1 MMKHL
6 WRYFFVWAALTTAFM
21 TTGCSGEKESGTPG
35 ILVSTDWLQ
44 DHLNDP
50 DLVILH
56 SGTSEVYDSV
66 HIAGASLINPY
77 DFTVNTSTNRNE
89 MPPAD
94 SIVKLLRML
103 GVNSDSQ
110 IVLYSEN
117 IGLLNR
123 TARVFV
129 ALDYLGLGERTLVLS
144 GGLSAW
150 LEEGHEITDVHADP
164 APGNLEVLNLKELII
179 TAAEVD
185 RQRWSSDVVLIDARS
200 GEEYYGR
207 PAGDESVAE
216 GGHIEGAY
224 LLSYLNITLDD
235 SPYLFRSDKE
245 LRELFQKAGIDPGKK
260 TIFYCNSGIKGSLN
274 YLSAR
279 HLAYPV
285 LLYDGSFEEWEDLG
299 LPSTRPVVLPVDDE
313 QNTTY
318 D

>member
-1 MMKHL
+1 MKHL
-6 WRYFFVWAALTTAFM
+6 WRYFCVWAALTVAFM

-66 HIAGASLINPY
+66 HIAGARLIKPRN
-77 DFTVNTSTNRNE
+77 FTVNTPSNRNE
-89 MPPAD
+89 MPQAD
-94 SIVKLLRML
+94 SIVKLLRKV

-129 ALDYLGLGERTLVLS
+129 ALDHLGLGERTLVLS

-150 LEEGHEITDVHADP
+150 LEEGQERSDVLAEP
-164 APGNLEVLNLKELII
+164 APGNLKVLNLKELVI

-200 GEEYYGR
+200 GEEYYGS
-207 PAGDESVAE
+207 PGSDESLAE

-274 YLSAR
+274 YLTAR
-279 HLAYPV
+279 HLGYPA
-285 LLYDGSFEEWEDLG
+285 LLYDGSFEELEELG
-299 LPSTRPVVLPVDDE
+299 LPSTRPVALPVDNE
-313 QNTTY
+313 
-318 D
+318 

>member
-1 MMKHL
+1 MYHL
-6 WRYFFVWAALTTAFM
+6 GKYCAALAFTAVFM
-21 TTGCSGEKESGTPG
+21 FSGCSPG
-35 ILVSTDWLQ
+35 SEPAAPGVLVSTQWLQ

-66 HIAGASLINPY
+66 HIPGARLINPY

-94 SIVKLLRML
+94 SIVKLLRMI

-129 ALDYLGLGERTLVLS
+129 ALDHLGLGERTKVLS

-150 LEEGHEITDVHADP
+150 LEEGQERSDVLAEP
-164 APGNLEVLNLKELII
+164 APGNLEVLNLKELVI
-179 TAAEVD
+179 TATEVD
-185 RQRWSSDVVLIDARS
+185 RQRWSSNVVLIDARS
-200 GEEYYGR
+200 DEEYYGS
-207 PAGDESVAE
+207 PAADGSLAE

-245 LRELFQKAGIDPGKK
+245 LRELFQRAGTDSGKK

-279 HLAYPV
+279 HLGYPV

-299 LPSTRPVVLPVDDE
+299 LPSIRPVALPHDDE